1 MNTGTTSVKSV
12 SMHEKVFVTEAEAF
26 LWPLRL
32 ILAHKR
38 TPLIRKPKEIS
49 QLSQRSVIREKT
61 CCSSK
66 KQANG
71 ESKRKSITVLLLFS
85 WSRKT
90 NSISKTKN
98 LKNDHYKPFI
108 VVGCSRSVL
117 HKSLSD
123 FKMCS
128 SLTLIPPFLDTAVN
142 KFKCNWC
149 ISKVRWTFH
158 FHLSI

>member
-1 MNTGTTSVKSV
+1 MLLHVFFCTTESHTFHWFLVNEMNTGTTLVKSV

-26 LWPLRL
+26 LWPLHL

-38 TPLIRKPKEIS
+38 TPLIRKSKEIS

-98 LKNDHYKPFI
+98 LKMIIINHLLLPRLQQ
-108 VVGCSRSVL
+108 VCTTQ
-117 HKSLSD
+117 KSLR
-123 FKMCS
+123 
-128 SLTLIPPFLDTAVN
+128 L
-142 KFKCNWC
+142 
-149 ISKVRWTFH
+149 
-158 FHLSI
+158 